1 LKGSFSDVSA
11 PPVQEEN
18 GDEEDDIDEF
28 DGFSDTLSQY
38 DGGEVYPF
46 FFNLLGCFMFLL
58 GNEY

>member
-46 FFNLLGCFMFLL
+46 FLTFLAVLCFC
-58 GNEY
+58 